1 MELLKLTVDHFPP
14 EDGSGIE
21 PSKEL
26 IASIA
31 LRGQLVPMIVEK
43 VNPKRDDHY
52 LISDGRR
59 RKLAIDAIN
68 AARQEDGFGEK
79 LMPYWV
85 VVMDTDQS
93 ESNMRVD
100 ALHTLTA
107 NLLRERNEAMEASAI
122 GMLTDDGHG
131 HEDIAKELNIAK
143 STVAQLD
150 DIRRKLSPE
159 AWGKLEQG
167 KMSFNTAK
175 RLLRLDAG
183 DQATVVSRANGSR
196 ITGKTVDEVR
206 REKRQDLLAGL
217 PTVQAARPETLL
229 AGQLEGFAQRATLS
243 SEQRQIIDR
252 AVDLLKSLHG
262 G

>member
-1 MELLKLTVDHFPP
+1 MELLQLTVDDFTP
-14 EDGSGIE
+14 EDGSVAE

-31 LRGQLVPMIVEK
+31 LRGQLVPMIVE
-43 VNPKRDDHY
+43 VDRQLDDFY
-52 LISDGRR
+52 RISDGRR

-68 AARQEDGFGEK
+68 KARQEDGFGAK
-79 LMPYWV
+79 LMPYWAV
-85 VVMDTDQS
+85 AMEPDKS
-93 ESNMRVD
+93 ESAMRVD

-131 HEDIAKELNIAK
+131 HDAIAAELNIAK

-167 KMSFNTAK
+167 KMSFSTAK

-183 DQATVVSRANGSR
+183 DQAAVVSRANGSR
-196 ITGKTVDEVR
+196 ITGKSVDEVR

-229 AGQLEGFAQRATLS
+229 AGQLERFAQRATLS
-243 SEQRQIIDR
+243 SEQRQILDR

>member
-1 MELLKLTVDHFPP
+1 VELLQLKVDHFPP
-14 EDGSGIE
+14 EDGSVAE

-43 VNPKRDDHY
+43 VDPKRDDY
-52 LISDGRR
+52 YRISDGRR

-131 HEDIAKELNIAK
+131 HEDIAKELNISK

-167 KMSFNTAK
+167 KMSFSTAK

-183 DQATVVSRANGSR
+183 DQAAVVSRANGSR
-196 ITGKTVDEVR
+196 ITGKSVNEVR

-243 SEQRQIIDR
+243 SEQRQILDR
-252 AVDLLKSLHG
+252 AVELLKSLHG
-262 G
+262 S